1 MIVSGK
7 AVIRIVL
14 GVVAVAVTAVA
25 LIFVFDPAINFDF
38 PPSAREKTAAGA
50 GAPAQSGSGGVAVQT
65 PGAQD
70 QDRAASPLAKMQQQA
85 GGLADVLSPLVP
97 QPSAD
102 SDLPAFDVVNVDPSG
117 DAVVAGRATPGAA
130 VELLRNGEVHDRTVA
145 DRSGQFA
152 MVPRRLPAGTYDLT
166 LRAKLADGRELSSK
180 QSVAVIVEAGRQP
193 ATVALLAPGEPTR
206 VLSKPS
212 GSIPQALA
220 VDAVDVEPS
229 GILRV
234 NGRARPGATVRLY
247 LNDRLISSAIAAADG
262 RLNITIGKDVAR
274 ASNDRIRL
282 DEVDPKSG
290 SVQAR
295 AEVPLSLP
303 EDSTTASLPSAAGAA
318 GKANGSPAAQRT
330 ALAAAGGSQDTVAH
344 AGGGEP
350 KMITVTVA
358 RGDSLWHIS
367 RRLLGGGTRYAVIYK
382 ANREQI
388 RSPDLIYP
396 GQVFLLPAKR

>member
-1 MIVSGK
+1 M
-7 AVIRIVL
+7 
-14 GVVAVAVTAVA
+14 
-25 LIFVFDPAINFDF
+25 
-38 PPSAREKTAAGA
+38 
-50 GAPAQSGSGGVAVQT
+50 
-65 PGAQD
+65 
-70 QDRAASPLAKMQQQA
+70 
-85 GGLADVLSPLVP
+85 LSPLVP

-234 NGRARPGATVRLY
+234 SGRARPGATVRLY

>member
-25 LIFVFDPAINFDF
+25 LILVFDPAINFDL
-38 PPSAREKTAAGA
+38 PSPAGEKTAAGA
-50 GAPAQSGSGGVAVQT
+50 GAPAQPGSGAVAVQT
-65 PGAQD
+65 PGAQE
-70 QDRAASPLAKMQQQA
+70 QDRAANPLAKMQQQA

-166 LRAKLADGRELSSK
+166 LRAKLADGRELSSR

-234 NGRARPGATVRLY
+234 SGRARPGATVRLY

-262 RLNITIGKDVAR
+262 RVSITIGKDVAR
-274 ASNDRIRL
+274 AINDRKRL
-282 DEVDPKSG
+282 D
-290 SVQAR
+290 
-295 AEVPLSLP
+295 
-303 EDSTTASLPSAAGAA
+303 
-318 GKANGSPAAQRT
+318 
-330 ALAAAGGSQDTVAH
+330 
-344 AGGGEP
+344 
-350 KMITVTVA
+350 
-358 RGDSLWHIS
+358 
-367 RRLLGGGTRYAVIYK
+367 
-382 ANREQI
+382 
-388 RSPDLIYP
+388 
-396 GQVFLLPAKR
+396 

>member
-1 MIVSGK
+1 
-7 AVIRIVL
+7 
-14 GVVAVAVTAVA
+14 
-25 LIFVFDPAINFDF
+25 
-38 PPSAREKTAAGA
+38 
-50 GAPAQSGSGGVAVQT
+50 
-65 PGAQD
+65 
-70 QDRAASPLAKMQQQA
+70 
-85 GGLADVLSPLVP
+85 
-97 QPSAD
+97 
-102 SDLPAFDVVNVDPSG
+102 
-117 DAVVAGRATPGAA
+117 
-130 VELLRNGEVHDRTVA
+130 
-145 DRSGQFA
+145 
-152 MVPRRLPAGTYDLT
+152 
-166 LRAKLADGRELSSK
+166 
-180 QSVAVIVEAGRQP
+180 AGRQP

-234 NGRARPGATVRLY
+234 SGRARPGATVRLY
-247 LNDRLISSAIAAADG
+247 LNDRLISSATAAADG

-290 SVQAR
+290 SFQAR